1 LPGNEAI
8 GIESWTVA
16 GFGAILPPPMD
27 REDTTTEMP
36 QNARGPGLGARFYLK
51 LAGSLAV
58 IGILVLIG
66 LLVFWRA
73 LYAWGFFGAF
83 LVLAVVL
90 IVVGWFY
97 DRRNPHP

>member
-1 LPGNEAI
+1 
-8 GIESWTVA
+8 
-16 GFGAILPPPMD
+16 MD
-27 REDTTTEMP
+27 GEDTTTGMP

-51 LAGSLAV
+51 LAGGLAV

-66 LLVFWRA
+66 LLIFWRA

-83 LVLAVVL
+83 LALAVIL
-90 IVVGWFY
+90 IVVGWLY